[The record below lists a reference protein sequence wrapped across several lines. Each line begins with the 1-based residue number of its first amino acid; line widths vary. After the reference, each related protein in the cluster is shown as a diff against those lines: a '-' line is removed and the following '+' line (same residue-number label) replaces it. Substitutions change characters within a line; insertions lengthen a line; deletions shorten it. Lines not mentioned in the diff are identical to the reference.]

1 MTSEEA
7 AGLWSNGAVTGGTV
21 SVGTGDIT
29 DFTQTPVR
37 AASRCAG
44 LVNLPRVCMSL
55 CKVSFIQQNHIFQ
68 DYKMNSGY
76 T

>member
-29 DFTQTPVR
+29 AFG
-37 AASRCAG
+37 AAGRCAG
-44 LVNLPRVCMSL
+44 LVNLPRVCVYVPM
-55 CKVSFIQQNHIFQ
+55 
-68 DYKMNSGY
+68 
-76 T
+76 